1 MAATTTSASP
11 YIRHQAHGS
20 SLWILTI
27 IGMVGLAV
35 ALGLAIAYGDLNGF
49 YVAVSVVAAI
59 AVLFDFRI
67 GAVLLVMLLPFGATH
82 FMPHGMLGVPGLNP
96 LNVVIAATLGS
107 FILRGGKL
115 AGFAPAPLLW
125 LYMIPI
131 LLAGLNGM
139 RHAHQIAPFFL
150 EAENPPFTEAVSYMR
165 DMVIRPLLIPVV
177 ALLVGAAAA
186 RSQKPERFITAVIAS
201 VWLIALFEI
210 GFIAAS
216 GVRLGLLASPS
227 SRRFFDEMGLHAN
240 DLGRLFAVAY
250 AVLLFV
256 WWEAKRPALK
266 GWLFVTLGVASVA
279 MVLTFSR
286 GALFGFFVVNALFLV
301 WKFNARLLGLALL
314 AAAVVALLAPEYLWN
329 RITFGF
335 DADANTVTAD
345 RLEGIWVP
353 MLPELWKS
361 PIWGNGIAS
370 IMWAPPVL
378 AGTMDPV
385 GHPHN
390 AYLEAYLDMGAV
402 GLALLL
408 AYYVHVWRGFRVLG
422 SNAYLSG
429 EMRGFFQGATAGL
442 ICFLVT
448 GGAGSSFRPE
458 PEFAFLWLAIGMMY
472 GVLARKPTT

>member
-1 MAATTTSASP
+1 MAVATTSTSP
-11 YIRHQAHGS
+11 YIRRQSHGS

-27 IGMVGLAV
+27 IAMVGLAV

-49 YVAVSVVAAI
+49 YVAISVVAAL

-67 GAVLLVMLLPFGATH
+67 GAVLLVMLLPFAATH

-96 LNVVIAATLGS
+96 LNVVIAATLLA
-107 FILRGGKL
+107 FLLRGGKL

-125 LYMIPI
+125 LFMIPI

-139 RHAHQIAPFFL
+139 RHAHQIAPAFL
-150 EAENPPFTEAVSYMR
+150 ESENPAFTDAVSYMR
-165 DMVIRPLLIPVV
+165 DIIIRPLLIPLV

-186 RSQKPERFITAVIAS
+186 RSQKPERFITAMIAS

-250 AVLLFV
+250 AILLFV
-256 WWEAKRPALK
+256 WWETRRPALK
-266 GWLFVTLGVASVA
+266 GWLFVTLGVAALA

-286 GALFGFFVVNALFLV
+286 GAFFGFFVVNALFLV
-301 WKFNARLLGLALL
+301 WKFNARLLGMAFA
-314 AAAVVALLAPEYLWN
+314 AAAVLALLAPEYLWN

-335 DADANTVTAD
+335 DSDANAVTAD
-345 RLEGIWVP
+345 RLDGIWVP

-370 IMWAPPVL
+370 IMWATPVL
-378 AGTMDPV
+378 AGTMDAV

-390 AYLEAYLDMGAV
+390 AYLEAFLDMGAV
-402 GLALLL
+402 GLVLML
-408 AYYVHVWRGFRVLG
+408 AYYVHVWRGFRSLG
-422 SNAYLSG
+422 SNAYLSA

-442 ICFLVT
+442 VCFLVT